1 MCILQQ
7 ESFIKSCICTFLCDL
22 CSSGGLRPLIYPWIK
37 YRSQSL
43 NSTFYNFS
51 NIWKLTVDLDEEE
64 THQYR
69 YCVVVLLPHQQE
81 SLHQQHLQTPH
92 QRNKIIVR
100 RWETHLLPR
109 WILDTSL
116 MKTSFCQVS
125 KYRSN
130 NVWRHRSLLPTLP
143 HNNSSSY
150 NTVWSL
156 NKDKK

>member
-1 MCILQQ
+1 MFSSFNVHFTTRKFHQIMHLYFSVWFVQQ
-7 ESFIKSCICTFLCDL
+7 C
-22 CSSGGLRPLIYPWIK
+22 GGLRPLIYPWIK

-51 NIWKLTVDLDEEE
+51 NIWKLTVDLDKEE

-81 SLHQQHLQTPH
+81 PLHQQHLQTPH

-116 MKTSFCQVS
+116 MKTSLCQVS
-125 KYRSN
+125 KYRN
-130 NVWRHRSLLPTLP
+130 NDIWRHKNLLPTFP
-143 HNNSSSY
+143 QR
-150 NTVWSL
+150 
-156 NKDKK
+156 